1 MCIRDS
7 NAPVPSEV
15 EALMKKSG
23 TWEDVYGFY
32 APEYFTAY
40 HIARYIDGIA
50 LAAREVTALPF
61 YVNTWLQE
69 MHNQVPGI
77 DYPSG
82 GPVSRTFPLFKMA
95 TPHIEA
101 LAPDIYLQEFQT
113 VEALHQTYSSMG
125 NPYYLPETLFS
136 ELAMVNAIRGIV
148 KYGLCGVHVFG
159 IDMVIDEQENI
170 RPVAQGA
177 VAGAKILSAMRPLIE
192 KDQGSPRLF
201 AVGQYDG
208 ASEQYIDFGNYI
220 GSVRFKKDLGDWMK
234 KPGSG
239 LDALLGKPAPIRG
252 MGLIWYNGTNEFYM
266 AGTGWRL
273 MLFPKTNSI
282 RTTNATH
289 SDDFL
294 NQRSQAFLTVEEG
307 VFDEDGVFC
316 PNFRRNGDEAD
327 YGFGVE
333 LTNGVLHVVMDET
346 F

>member
-1 MCIRDS
+1 
-7 NAPVPSEV
+7 
-15 EALMKKSG
+15 
-23 TWEDVYGFY
+23 
-32 APEYFTAY
+32 
-40 HIARYIDGIA
+40 
-50 LAAREVTALPF
+50 
-61 YVNTWLQE
+61 
-69 MHNQVPGI
+69 
-77 DYPSG
+77 
-82 GPVSRTFPLFKMA
+82 
-95 TPHIEA
+95 
-101 LAPDIYLQEFQT
+101 
-113 VEALHQTYSSMG
+113 
-125 NPYYLPETLFS
+125 
-136 ELAMVNAIRGIV
+136 
-148 KYGLCGVHVFG
+148 
-159 IDMVIDEQENI
+159 
-170 RPVAQGA
+170 
-177 VAGAKILSAMRPLIE
+177 
-192 KDQGSPRLF
+192 
-201 AVGQYDG
+201 
-208 ASEQYIDFGNYI
+208 
-220 GSVRFKKDLGDWMK
+220 MK